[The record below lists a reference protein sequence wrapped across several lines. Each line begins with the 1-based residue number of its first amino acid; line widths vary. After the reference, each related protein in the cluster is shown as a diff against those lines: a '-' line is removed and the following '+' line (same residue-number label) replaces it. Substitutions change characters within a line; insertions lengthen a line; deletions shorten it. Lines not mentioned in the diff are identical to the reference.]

1 MYKVFSPSQGE
12 PIFYASIYFQGV
24 FWQRLIHVSTNG
36 GWQFHFS
43 KTCWRILIHLPVDL
57 PILSAWIVGNK
68 GYDEKLWRIFCTRT
82 NEPKIQTNCSHQI
95 TKFDVKQ
102 KRMVFRDMGES
113 HVGWS
118 HILNSS
124 FFVRCYL
131 NTSSIYIY
139 KYMCK
144 CIIYLRLS
152 PFMYMYIYN
161 YIYICMYILF
171 RSFIHKTTRVLV
183 PAQLSAQFR

>member
-1 MYKVFSPSQGE
+1 MNNVFSLSQGE
-12 PIFYASIYFQGV
+12 PILYASIYFQGV

-131 NTSSIYIY
+131 NTSSIYICVNVSY
-139 KYMCK
+139 IYVYHHLCI
-144 CIIYLRLS
+144 CIYIIIYI
-152 PFMYMYIYN
+152 YMYVY
-161 YIYICMYILF
+161 
-171 RSFIHKTTRVLV
+171 SF
-183 PAQLSAQFR
+183 